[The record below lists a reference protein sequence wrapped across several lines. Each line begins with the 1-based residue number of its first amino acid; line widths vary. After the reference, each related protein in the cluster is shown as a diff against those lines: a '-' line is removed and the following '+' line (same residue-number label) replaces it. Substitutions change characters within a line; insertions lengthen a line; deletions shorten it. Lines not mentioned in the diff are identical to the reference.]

1 MLISKIRQNPIIYSI
16 CFVLLVIIIHQIPLY
31 RIFENL
37 GLQSIIANLLDKIL
51 LNLVVI
57 IIALKEIKK
66 KKLFEFSGLSLK
78 KIKNRYLYLILVFYL
93 FIFTGGFSTIR
104 LLTQDDLLTFV
115 VLTFLIKSISVGFL
129 EEIVF
134 RSLIQGSFMNKK
146 KYGVYMSVFISA
158 LIFAFAHIIN
168 IQYDYISISSVAS
181 QIFAAFCLGSLFGAI
196 LIRTKNIYPII
207 LIHSAISFFSLLGTL
222 FPEYFPDEV
231 KLDKSTPEIIASI
244 IFSIVLFGSAFLIA
258 YFILKNP
265 NKNDKTTAIN
275 L

>member
-168 IQYDYISISSVAS
+168 IQYDYIAISSVAS

>member
-1 MLISKIRQNPIIYSI
+1 
-16 CFVLLVIIIHQIPLY
+16 VLLVIIIHQIPLY

-37 GLQSIIANLLDKIL
+37 GLQSIIANLIDKIL

-78 KIKNRYLYLILVFYL
+78 KIENRYLYLILVFYL

-168 IQYDYISISSVAS
+168 IQYDYISNSGVAS

-265 NKNDKTTAIN
+265 NTNDKTTAIN
-275 L
+275 V